1 MATVLAVLDQ
11 PTRQAV
17 DTVSIDGTDQV
28 SFTLRSGATVVWGVA
43 RDNERKAAV
52 LRILLKQEAK
62 KYDVSAPNAPVTE

>member
-1 MATVLAVLDQ
+1 M
-11 PTRQAV
+11 
-17 DTVSIDGTDQV
+17 